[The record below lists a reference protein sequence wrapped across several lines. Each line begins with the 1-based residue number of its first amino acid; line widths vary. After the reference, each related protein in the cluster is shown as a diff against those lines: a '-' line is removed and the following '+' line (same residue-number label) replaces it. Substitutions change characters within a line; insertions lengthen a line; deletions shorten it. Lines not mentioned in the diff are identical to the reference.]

1 MRDRLR
7 YQEELRAFL
16 HRTFGIEGWTFT
28 LPPGTGNETY
38 FAHGG
43 ERGYFVKL
51 GAYPERTVAMSEA
64 GLSPPVLA
72 IDRLEDGTSILVQAY
87 IEGRTP
93 RRRDY
98 HEHIEQV
105 AMLLHKMHNDAK
117 VHKTL
122 PASRS
127 DLHSDVGHDAI
138 ADVRRRW
145 EVHKTAVPSVAAFV
159 DSSLDYLA
167 QQIAGFTGSGLVA
180 SHNDFCNANL
190 LLTGDGRIY
199 VVDLEAMSL
208 EDPARDVGVTLWW
221 YYPPKMRSRFLQIA
235 GYEDDPQFP
244 RRMHVRTAL
253 HLLDITLPRAGSF
266 DKLDPS
272 SYVERLIDF
281 RAALAGEENPQGYG
295 D

>member
-7 YQEELRAFL
+7 HQQEVRAFL
-16 HRTFGIEGWTFT
+16 QRAFGIEKWTFT
-28 LPPGTGNETY
+28 IPLGTGNETY
-38 FAHGG
+38 FAHSG
-43 ERGYFVKL
+43 ERSCFIKV

-72 IDRLEDGTSILVQAY
+72 VERLEDGTFMLVQANV
-87 IEGRTP
+87 EGRTP
-93 RRRDY
+93 RRSDY

-105 AMLLHKMHNDAK
+105 ATLLRKMHNHPD
-117 VHKTL
+117 VQKTL
-122 PASRS
+122 PAARS
-127 DLHSDVGHDAI
+127 SLYSDVGHNAV

-145 EVHKTAVPSVAAFV
+145 EVYKATVPSVAAFV
-159 DSSLDYLA
+159 DSSLDCLA
-167 QQIAGFTGSGLVA
+167 RQVEDLTGSGLVA

-199 VVDLEAMSL
+199 VVDLEAMSM

-221 YYPPKMRSRFLQIA
+221 YYPPEMRSRFLQIA
-235 GYEDDPQFP
+235 GYDDDPQFQH
-244 RRMHVRTAL
+244 RLRVRTAL
-253 HLLDITLPRAGSF
+253 HCLSITLPRTDSF
-266 DKLDPS
+266 DSFDPS
-272 SYVERLIDF
+272 SYGERLADF